1 MFYPVNLN
9 LDNMEIIIVGGG
21 NVALRK
27 CMNFLDFGKSVTVL
41 APDFDS
47 RFLELGNKVDLINDI
62 FKEEYID
69 KFDIVVAATDDKEVN
84 EEIACICRK
93 KSKLINV
100 VDSRDL
106 SDFTVSSYVK
116 RGDLLIGIS
125 TGGKIPALSAKIRR
139 DLEEIY
145 DESFAEY
152 VDLLGELRKK
162 IIKKYEDKTERKEVL
177 KALVELDIEEL
188 KEIEKI
194 YKSIVYESFSKK
206 VLKKC

>member
-9 LDNMEIIIVGGG
+9 LDIMEIIIVGGG

-41 APDFDS
+41 APEFDS

-152 VDLLGELRKK
+152 VDLLGELREK

-177 KALVELDIEEL
+177 KALVKLDIEEL

-194 YKSIVYESFSKK
+194 YKLLVDEKIKK
-206 VLKKC
+206 RF

>member
-93 KSKLINV
+93 KFKLINV

-152 VDLLGELRKK
+152 VDLLGELREK
-162 IIKKYEDKTERKEVL
+162 IIKKYEDKIERKKVL

-188 KEIEKI
+188 KEIEKNI
-194 YKSIVYESFSKK
+194 
-206 VLKKC
+206 

>member
-41 APDFDS
+41 APEFDS

-152 VDLLGELRKK
+152 VDLLGELREK
-162 IIKKYEDKTERKEVL
+162 IIKKYEDKIERKKVL

-188 KEIEKI
+188 KEIEKNI
-194 YKSIVYESFSKK
+194 
-206 VLKKC
+206 

>member
-41 APDFDS
+41 APEFDS

-152 VDLLGELRKK
+152 VDLLGELREK
-162 IIKKYEDKTERKEVL
+162 IIKKYEDKTERKKVL
-177 KALVELDIEEL
+177 KALAELDIEEL
-188 KEIEKI
+188 KEIEKNI
-194 YKSIVYESFSKK
+194 
-206 VLKKC
+206 

>member
-27 CMNFLDFGKSVTVL
+27 CMNFLEFGKSVTVL

-188 KEIEKI
+188 KEIEKNI
-194 YKSIVYESFSKK
+194 
-206 VLKKC
+206 

>member
-152 VDLLGELRKK
+152 VDLLGELREK

-177 KALVELDIEEL
+177 KALVKLDIEEL
-188 KEIEKI
+188 KEIEKNI
-194 YKSIVYESFSKK
+194 
-206 VLKKC
+206 

>member
-116 RGDLLIGIS
+116 KGDLLIGIS

-152 VDLLGELRKK
+152 VDLLGELREK
-162 IIKKYEDKTERKEVL
+162 IIKKYEDKIERKKVL

-188 KEIEKI
+188 KEIEKNI
-194 YKSIVYESFSKK
+194 
-206 VLKKC
+206 

>member
-47 RFLELGNKVDLINDI
+47 RFLEIGNKVDLINDI
-62 FKEEYID
+62 FREEYID

-139 DLEEIY
+139 ELEEIY
-145 DESFAEY
+145 DETFAEY
-152 VDLLGELRKK
+152 VDLLGELREK
-162 IIKKYEDKTERKEVL
+162 IIKNYEDKIERKEVL
-177 KALVELDIEEL
+177 KALVKLDIEEL
-188 KEIEKI
+188 KEIEGNI
-194 YKSIVYESFSKK
+194 
-206 VLKKC
+206 

>member
-41 APDFDS
+41 APEFDS

-139 DLEEIY
+139 DLEETY

-152 VDLLGELRKK
+152 VDLLGELREK
-162 IIKKYEDKTERKEVL
+162 IIKNYEDKTERKEVL
-177 KALVELDIEEL
+177 KALVKLDIEEL
-188 KEIEKI
+188 KEIEKNI
-194 YKSIVYESFSKK
+194 
-206 VLKKC
+206 